1 MSRTAPTAR
10 PAVRVQLLVEML
22 GRWCLHCPSSDRPSS
37 STSRRGAASP
47 VRVRMLSCVP
57 PRRPLGRVAGGRHES
72 ALGLT

>member
-47 VRVRMLSCVP
+47 VRVRMLGV
-57 PRRPLGRVAGGRHES
+57 LQAALVAAKTAR
-72 ALGLT
+72 